1 MDTSPLTPETSKK
14 HGAQKKSMREF
25 LISLAI
31 IIGIVIPI
39 RFFIVSPF
47 IVNGAS
53 MDTTFT
59 TNDYLIVDKVSYRIH
74 NPERG
79 DVVIFRFP
87 NDPHFFFIKRII
99 GLPGETVSIT
109 GGTVSITPADD
120 SDAFILNE
128 PYITY
133 PKYENASFTL
143 GDDEYFAMGDNRY
156 ASSDSR
162 TWGPLPEEFI
172 TGKTFMRLLP
182 LRDFDFLPGEYRYN
196 E

>member
-1 MDTSPLTPETSKK
+1 MNTTPTPTSNVLPKK
-14 HGAQKKSMREF
+14 NTREF
-25 LISLAI
+25 FVLLTI

-53 MDTTFT
+53 MDPTFA
-59 TNDYLIVDKVSYRIH
+59 TNDYLIVDKVSYRLH

-99 GLPGETVSIT
+99 GLPGETVT
-109 GGTVSITPADD
+109 LMGGNVSITPADGGD
-120 SDAFILNE
+120 TFVLDE

-143 GDDEYFAMGDNRY
+143 SGDEYFAMGDNRY

-162 TWGPLPEEFI
+162 SWGPLPEEFI
-172 TGKTFMRLLP
+172 AGKAFIRLLP
-182 LRDFDFLPGEYRYN
+182 VDSFGFLPGEHHY
-196 E
+196 EE